1 MRHDGGVASP
11 PDRLSAL
18 DASFLDLDTAVAP
31 LHVGWTMR
39 FEGTTPPLA
48 QLRRHLE
55 ARLDHVPRFR
65 RRVAAPRMGLGDL
78 RWSDDPGFDIAHHV
92 HALRLAAPGG
102 PAELRELAGTLL
114 SVPLDPGRPLWRL
127 YLVDGLRDGGFAVIG
142 QAHHA
147 LVDGIAAIEVALLLF
162 TPDPP
167 ARARPELPAGPWLP
181 ARPGSVADSAKDALR
196 ARVGG
201 SGRTARALVTAARRT
216 DAARL
221 REVAGALESFARPSP
236 PTSLDRTVGPARE
249 VAFATTDLEGVRDAG
264 RRHGGTIND
273 VLLAA
278 CAIAL
283 GRALRRRGEHPE
295 AVKVL
300 VPVNVRDGTAE
311 GAAAGNKISFV
322 GVDLPVAETDPVRV
336 LRRVRAQ
343 TRAAKAAG
351 EAGPLAAIA
360 DAADALPASARR
372 VVTRTAARAASFTAI
387 VSNVPGPPVDL
398 ELLGRPLAAL
408 FPAVPCLDGHALTI
422 GALSYRGR
430 LNVGVTADAVVV
442 PDAVDLARDLEQA
455 FDLLRVLPAAR
466 EVTPWRERART
477 KRERPLRALPS
488 GDDPDG
494 PTVPTGPS
502 GATRSR

>member
-1 MRHDGGVASP
+1 MRHDEGVAHP

-39 FEGTTPPLA
+39 FEGTAPPVA

-65 RRVAAPRMGLGDL
+65 RRVTAPRLGLGDL
-78 RWSDDPGFDIAHHV
+78 RWSDDPGFDVARHV

-102 PAELRELAGTLL
+102 PGELRELAGTLL
-114 SVPLDPGRPLWRL
+114 SVPLDPARPLWRL
-127 YLVDGLRDGGFAVIG
+127 YLVDGLAGGGFALIG

-162 TPDPP
+162 TPEAP
-167 ARARPELPAGPWLP
+167 APADGTDGGPWLP
-181 ARPGSVADSAKDALR
+181 AAPVPLVDGLTDAVR
-196 ARVGG
+196 SRVGG
-201 SGRTARALVTAARRT
+201 GGRTARALLGAARRT

-221 REVAGALESFARPSP
+221 REVAGALESFARPSAA
-236 PTSLDRTVGPARE
+236 TSLDRTVGPARE
-249 VAFATTDLEGVRDAG
+249 VAFAITDLEGVRDAG

-278 CAIAL
+278 CALAL

-295 AVKVL
+295 TVKVL
-300 VPVNVRDGTAE
+300 VPVNVRDGTPE
-311 GAAAGNKISFV
+311 GAAPGNKISFV
-322 GVDLPVAETDPVRV
+322 GVDLPVAETDAVRV

-351 EAGPLAAIA
+351 EAGPLAALA
-360 DAADALPASARR
+360 DAADVLPATARR
-372 VVTRTAARAASFTAI
+372 AVTRTAAKAASFTAI

-398 ELLGRPLAAL
+398 GLLGRPLAAL

-430 LNVGVTADAVVV
+430 LHVGVTADAVVV

-455 FDLLRVLPAAR
+455 FDTLRVLPAAR
-466 EVTPWRERART
+466 EGTPWRERAR
-477 KRERPLRALPS
+477 RRRPA
-488 GDDPDG
+488 
-494 PTVPTGPS
+494 
-502 GATRSR
+502 GAATSRPGARRSR

>member
-39 FEGTTPPLA
+39 FEGTTPPVA

-55 ARLDHVPRFR
+55 KRLDHVPRFR

-78 RWSDDPGFDIAHHV
+78 RWSDDPGFDIANHV
-92 HALRLAAPGG
+92 HALRLAEPGG

-114 SVPLDPGRPLWRL
+114 SVPLDPARPLWRL
-127 YLVDGLRDGGFAVIG
+127 YLVDGLRSGGFAVIG

-167 ARARPELPAGPWLP
+167 ARARPDGSDPVGPWLP
-181 ARPGSVADSAKDALR
+181 ARPGSVASGAKDAVR

-201 SGRTARALVTAARRT
+201 GGRTARALVTAARRT
-216 DAARL
+216 DATRL
-221 REVAGALESFARPSP
+221 REVAGALESFARPSAA
-236 PTSLDRTVGPARE
+236 TSLDRTVGPARE

-278 CAIAL
+278 CALAL

-295 AVKVL
+295 TVKVL
-300 VPVNVRDGTAE
+300 VPVNVRDGTPD
-311 GAAAGNKISFV
+311 GAAPGNKISFV
-322 GVDLPVAETDPVRV
+322 GVDLPIAETDPVRV

-360 DAADALPASARR
+360 DAADALPAGARR
-372 VVTRTAARAASFTAI
+372 VVTRAAARAASFTAI

-430 LNVGVTADAVVV
+430 LHVGVTADAVVV

-455 FDLLRVLPAAR
+455 FDTLRVLPAAR

-477 KRERPLRALPS
+477 RRSGLRALPAPAADAATS
-488 GDDPDG
+488 RSDA
-494 PTVPTGPS
+494 TPS
-502 GATRSR
+502 R

>member
-1 MRHDGGVASP
+1 MGVAVILPMRQDGGVASP

-92 HALRLAAPGG
+92 HQLRLAAPGG
-102 PAELRELAGTLL
+102 QTELRELAGTLL
-114 SVPLDPGRPLWRL
+114 SMPLDPARPLWRL
-127 YLVDGLRDGGFAVIG
+127 YLVDGLQSGGFAVIG

-167 ARARPELPAGPWLP
+167 ARARPQTRTGPWLP
-181 ARPGSVADSAKDALR
+181 APPPSVASGTKAMVR
-196 ARVGG
+196 SRVGG
-201 SGRTARALVTAARRT
+201 TGRSARALATAARRT
-216 DAARL
+216 DPQKL
-221 REVAGALESFARPSP
+221 REVAGALESFARPSTA
-236 PTSLDRTVGPARE
+236 TSLDRTVGPARE
-249 VAFATTDLEGVRDAG
+249 VAFATTDLEGVREVG
-264 RRHGGTIND
+264 HRHGGTIND

-278 CAIAL
+278 CALAL
-283 GRALRRRGEHPE
+283 GRALRRRGEHPDG
-295 AVKVL
+295 VKVL
-300 VPVNVRDGTAE
+300 VPVNVRE
-311 GAAAGNKISFV
+311 GGPTGESLGNKISFV
-322 GVDLPVAETDPVRV
+322 GIQLPVGETDPVRV

-343 TRAAKAAG
+343 TKAAKAAG

-360 DAADALPASARR
+360 EAADALPASARR
-372 VVTRTAARAASFTAI
+372 VVTRTAAKAASFTAI

-422 GALSYRGR
+422 GALSYRGT
-430 LNVGVTADAVVV
+430 LHVGVTADAVVV
-442 PDAVDLARDLEQA
+442 PDAIDLARDLEQA
-455 FDLLRVLPAAR
+455 FDTLRVLPAAR
-466 EVTPWRERART
+466 EITPWRERART
-477 KRERPLRALPS
+477 RRTLTSRS
-488 GDDPDG
+488 D
-494 PTVPTGPS
+494 
-502 GATRSR
+502 ATRSR